1 MLVHLSEHGTQ
12 SEPLELKKENQMQ
25 ACPTLSETKK
35 AVGYLRVSTA
45 GQGQRGNG
53 IEAQR
58 ASIESFARSEG
69 FVIDLWVS
77 EIETGKGADALTK
90 RPKLAEALK
99 AARRLKAPVIVSKLD
114 RLSRDVAFISGLMS
128 ERVPFVVAELGAD
141 VDPFVLHLFAAL
153 GEKERKLIAVRTRE
167 ALQALKRKGVKLG
180 NLESLPI
187 AQRLGA
193 DAMRAKADAF
203 AQATLP
209 IIQAY
214 QQQGMTVREIA
225 EELNK
230 RGVETFRQGQWH
242 ASTVVNLLK
251 RTAS

>member
-12 SEPLELKKENQMQ
+12 SETLELKKENQMQ

-153 GEKERKLIAVRTRE
+153 GEKERKTSS
-167 ALQALKRKGVKLG
+167 Q
-180 NLESLPI
+180 
-187 AQRLGA
+187 
-193 DAMRAKADAF
+193 
-203 AQATLP
+203 
-209 IIQAY
+209 
-214 QQQGMTVREIA
+214 
-225 EELNK
+225 
-230 RGVETFRQGQWH
+230 
-242 ASTVVNLLK
+242 
-251 RTAS
+251 

>member
-12 SEPLELKKENQMQ
+12 SETLELKKENQMQ

-128 ERVPFVVAELGAD
+128 ERVPFVVAAR
-141 VDPFVLHLFAAL
+141 AL
-153 GEKERKLIAVRTRE
+153 LSI
-167 ALQALKRKGVKLG
+167 
-180 NLESLPI
+180 
-187 AQRLGA
+187 
-193 DAMRAKADAF
+193 
-203 AQATLP
+203 
-209 IIQAY
+209 
-214 QQQGMTVREIA
+214 
-225 EELNK
+225 
-230 RGVETFRQGQWH
+230 
-242 ASTVVNLLK
+242 
-251 RTAS
+251 